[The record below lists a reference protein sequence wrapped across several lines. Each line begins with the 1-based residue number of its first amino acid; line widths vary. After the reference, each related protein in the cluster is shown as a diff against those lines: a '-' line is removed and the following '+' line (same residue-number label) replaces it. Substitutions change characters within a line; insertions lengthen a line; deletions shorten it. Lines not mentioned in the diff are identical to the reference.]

1 MKPLSA
7 TAETRI
13 RTKITKLGKNQGKN
27 WGKSRLNSILMLHD
41 CVYERLTLKV
51 VLRYGSCKLIKSF
64 DCKLPLWCFLT
75 EKWQLRCIETPMI
88 CIAFLVVD
96 WACYSFLTVWGVL
109 HMDYIMGFNTLEERV
124 RKSVGKKMTVSDQ
137 INQQMLFK
145 RVVLVN
151 F

>member
-51 VLRYGSCKLIKSF
+51 ILRYGSCKLIKSF

-88 CIAFLVVD
+88 YSVFGGRLGLLQFLDCMRGIAHGL
-96 WACYSFLTVWGVL
+96 
-109 HMDYIMGFNTLEERV
+109 DYGLEYFGGPCSEVCREKNDGFRSKQSTDV
-124 RKSVGKKMTVSDQ
+124 
-137 INQQMLFK
+137 I
-145 RVVLVN
+145 
-151 F
+151 